1 MTNWKEKKITDPD
14 MSEMSAEDVKEW
26 NDLCDKMERLDSLGV
41 IKMVKKPDDQK

>member
-1 MTNWKEKKITDPD
+1 VTNWKEKKITDPD